1 MSLLEVQDLSV
12 TIPTRRSQV
21 LAVDGL
27 SYTVDRG
34 EILAIVGESG
44 CGKSIGVL
52 ALTGLE
58 PEGSILGGRALYEG
72 TDLLTLKGKPLQ
84 AYRGREIAYIFQD
97 PMTALNPLMKA
108 GDQVDEMLRLHTG
121 LTAAERK
128 ARVVELF
135 ELIDI
140 PSPAERAGLY
150 PHQLSG
156 GMRQRVMIAMA
167 IACDPKLLIA
177 DEPTTA
183 LDVTVQAGILE
194 LIGSLRERL
203 EMAVLLITH
212 DMGVVAETADRV
224 VVMYAGRDIE
234 QGTVTDVLV
243 DPRHPY
249 TRGLLQAVPA
259 TGQWVGENRLSGIPG
274 TVPTMHES
282 LPRCGFADRCAVA
295 VERCLA
301 ERPPLAGDSHQVACW
316 LGVDQGD
323 GSSGSPGQAEGAP
336 HD

>member
-1 MSLLEVQDLSV
+1 MSLLEVKGLTV

-27 SYTVDRG
+27 SYTVDPG

-58 PEGSILGGRALYEG
+58 PEGSILGGEALYQG
-72 TDLLTLKGKPLQ
+72 TNLLTLKGKPLK
-84 AYRGREIAYIFQD
+84 AFRGKEIAYIFQD

-108 GDQVDEMLRLHTG
+108 GDQVDEMLRLHTN
-121 LTAAERK
+121 LSAADRR

-135 ELIDI
+135 DLIDI

-203 EMAVLLITH
+203 GMAVLLITH

-243 DPRHPY
+243 DPLHPY
-249 TRGLLQAVPA
+249 TRGLLKAVPA
-259 TGQWVGENRLSGIPG
+259 TGQWVGADRLSGIPG

-282 LPRCGFADRCAVA
+282 LPRCGFADRCDLATDQ
-295 VERCLA
+295 CLEA
-301 ERPPLAGDSHQVACW
+301 RPPLSGGAHKVACW
-316 LGVDQGD
+316 NSEPAGAVAAAA
-323 GSSGSPGQAEGAP
+323 AEGAER
-336 HD
+336 